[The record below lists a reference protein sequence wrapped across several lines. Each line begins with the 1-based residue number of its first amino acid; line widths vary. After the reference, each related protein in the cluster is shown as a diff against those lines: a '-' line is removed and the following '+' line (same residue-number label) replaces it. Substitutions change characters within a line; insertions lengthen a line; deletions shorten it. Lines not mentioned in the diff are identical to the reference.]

1 MRAYHEP
8 GPGSVAKAPPS
19 RVFARPEGGG
29 EGRRVGRSGGYWSQC
44 RGASAAIMMV
54 LPLLAIYEGGIAALG
69 GDEALRAGV
78 DAWIGRL
85 TPDRFRV
92 PDWAPSVVLAL
103 GLIAWRIAEP
113 GRFRMRWLVVAIVE
127 CAVLGAGLLALFRWF
142 DHWFEAAGGSLP
154 LEVAS
159 PVELDLNA
167 GELIGLVGA
176 GIFEEAV
183 FRLGLLGLCYAV
195 LRVLLIPNVLATAM
209 AVSGSALL
217 FSMAHHVGEVPGAF
231 SWSTFVFRWLAG
243 VYFAWVM
250 ILRGFGIAVGTHL
263 AYDLLVVADPW
274 AG

>member
-1 MRAYHEP
+1 
-8 GPGSVAKAPPS
+8 
-19 RVFARPEGGG
+19 
-29 EGRRVGRSGGYWSQC
+29 
-44 RGASAAIMMV
+44 MV

-78 DAWIGRL
+78 DVWIGRL

-113 GRFRMRWLVVAIVE
+113 GRFRLTWLLGAIGESVM
-127 CAVLGAGLLALFRWF
+127 LGAGLLALFRWF
-142 DHWFEAAGGSLP
+142 DHWFEATGGTLP

-159 PVELDLNA
+159 PVELGLNA
-167 GELIGLVGA
+167 GELVGLVGA
-176 GIFEEAV
+176 GIYEEAV
-183 FRLGLLGLCYAV
+183 FRLGFLGLCYAV
-195 LRVLLIPNVLATAM
+195 LRVLHMPNVLATAM
-209 AVSGSALL
+209 AVSGSALM

-231 SWSTFVFRWLAG
+231 SWSMFVFRWLAG

-263 AYDLLVVADPW
+263 AYDLLVVVDPW